1 VLVVDDNEAIRSSA
15 GDILR
20 TVGYTAIEAADGY
33 DALNLLTTM
42 HFDVMVLDLNM
53 PRLDGVALL
62 GALSLPP
69 PTVIVSAFEMDEA
82 TKSRVGST
90 IVTHLPKPVPPQR
103 LLDAVGD
110 AFRMGRGS

>member
-33 DALNLLTTM
+33 DALSLLSTM

-69 PTVIVSAFEMDEA
+69 PTVILSAFEMDDDTRRRFE
-82 TKSRVGST
+82 SR
-90 IVTHLPKPVPPQR
+90 IVTHLPKPVPPQQ

-110 AFRMGRGS
+110 ALRMERGS